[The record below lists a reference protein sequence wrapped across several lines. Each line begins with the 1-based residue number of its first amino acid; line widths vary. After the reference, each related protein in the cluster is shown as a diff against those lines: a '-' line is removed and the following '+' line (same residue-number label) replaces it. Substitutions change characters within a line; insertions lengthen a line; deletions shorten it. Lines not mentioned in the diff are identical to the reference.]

1 MFYQTTRLQYSNPCG
16 KHQCIKT
23 NFRRCIYLI
32 YFVGIDIS
40 KYKHDFCIISNAGDL
55 IVENSSFQN
64 NKIGFQSLLEQL
76 KPYNKSDIRI
86 AFEATGHYSL
96 NLELFLVNNG
106 FSFIKVNPL
115 IIHQFLK
122 TRSLRRTKT
131 DKADSI
137 TIANYLMSVPYKPN
151 SDLLYHIFTLKSLCR
166 ARENLIKERS
176 KFAVLLTNE
185 LDKSFPEIKPF
196 FNDKISTTL
205 LYILENYSNVENIA
219 TMNDYESIRKLSHGK
234 FTYAR
239 FAQLKELAKNSV
251 GFHDENTDL
260 LISTYVSIYNDF
272 NNKIDPIE
280 KQISTIIKVL
290 NPKMLTIPGIGEVS
304 AATILSEYGD
314 IKNFSNPNKMLAFAG
329 LDPSISQSGTLES
342 NGKMVKHGSGH
353 LRYAIMNSAMSILR
367 YSPEFYDYY
376 LKKRSQGKCHRVA
389 LSHVCKKLI
398 RVIYSLEK
406 NDIDF
411 NPSLLN

>member
-1 MFYQTTRLQYSNPCG
+1 M
-16 KHQCIKT
+16 
-23 NFRRCIYLI
+23 IY
-32 YFVGIDIS
+32 YVGIDIS
-40 KYKHDFCIISNAGDL
+40 KYKHDFCIISNAGEL
-55 IVENSSFQN
+55 IVENLSFQN
-64 NKIGFQSLLEQL
+64 NKIGFQSLLDQL
-76 KPYNKSDIRI
+76 KPYNKSDIHI

-106 FSFIKVNPL
+106 LSFMKVNPL

-131 DKADSI
+131 DKTDSL
-137 TIANYLMSVPYKPN
+137 TIANFLMSVPYKPN
-151 SDLLYHIFTLKSLCR
+151 SDLLYTIFTLKSLCR
-166 ARENLIKERS
+166 ARESLIKERS

-185 LDKSFPEIKPF
+185 LDKSFPELKPF
-196 FNDKISTTL
+196 FNNMFSTTL
-205 LYILENYSNVENIA
+205 LYILEKYTNTKHISA
-219 TMNDYESIRKLSHGK
+219 MRDYESIRKLSHGK
-234 FTYAR
+234 FTYVK
-239 FAQLKELAKNSV
+239 FVKLKELAKNSV
-251 GFHDENTDL
+251 GFYNENTDL

-272 NNKIDPIE
+272 NNKIDPID

-290 NPKMLTIPGIGEVS
+290 NPRMLTIPGLGEIS

-329 LDPSISQSGTLES
+329 LDPSINQSGTLEY

-353 LRYAIMNSAMSILR
+353 LRYAIMNSAMAILR
-367 YSPEFYDYY
+367 FSPEFYDYY
-376 LKKRSQGKCHRVA
+376 LQKRSEGKCHRVA

-406 NDIDF
+406 NKIDF
-411 NPSLLN
+411 DPSLLK

>member
-1 MFYQTTRLQYSNPCG
+1 MWANSVYKKLILGGAY
-16 KHQCIKT
+16 I
-23 NFRRCIYLI
+23 LI
-32 YFVGIDIS
+32 YYVGIDIS
-40 KYKHDFCIISNAGDL
+40 KYKHDFCIISNAGEL
-55 IVENSSFQN
+55 IVENFSFQN
-64 NKIGFQSLLEQL
+64 NKIGFQTFLDQL

-106 FSFIKVNPL
+106 FSFMKVNPL

-137 TIANYLMSVPYKPN
+137 TIAKYLMSVPYKPN
-151 SDLLYHIFTLKSLCR
+151 SDLLYTIFTLKSLCR

-196 FNDKISTTL
+196 FNNMISTTL
-205 LYILENYSNVENIA
+205 LYILEKYTNTKHIA
-219 TMNDYESIRKLSHGK
+219 AMKDYESLRKLSHGK

-251 GFHDENTDL
+251 GFHNENTDL

-280 KQISTIIKVL
+280 KQISTIINVL
-290 NPKMLTIPGIGEVS
+290 NPRMLTIPGIGEIS

-329 LDPSISQSGTLES
+329 LDPSINQSGTLES

-353 LRYAIMNSAMSILR
+353 LRYAVMNSALSILR
-367 YSPEFYDYY
+367 FSPEFYDYY
-376 LKKRSQGKCHRVA
+376 LKKRSEGKCHRVA

-406 NDIDF
+406 NNIDF
-411 NPSLLN
+411 NPSLLK

>member
-1 MFYQTTRLQYSNPCG
+1 MWANSVYKKLILGGAY
-16 KHQCIKT
+16 I
-23 NFRRCIYLI
+23 LI
-32 YFVGIDIS
+32 YYVGIDIS
-40 KYKHDFCIISNAGDL
+40 KYKHDFCIISNAGEL
-55 IVENSSFQN
+55 IVENFSFQN
-64 NKIGFQSLLEQL
+64 NKIGFQTFLDQL

-106 FSFIKVNPL
+106 FSFMKVNPL

-137 TIANYLMSVPYKPN
+137 TIAKYLMSVPYKPN
-151 SDLLYHIFTLKSLCR
+151 SDLLYTIFTLKSLCR

-196 FNDKISTTL
+196 FNNMISTTL
-205 LYILENYSNVENIA
+205 LYILEKYTNTKHIA
-219 TMNDYESIRKLSHGK
+219 AMKDYESLRKLSHGK

-251 GFHDENTDL
+251 GFHNENTDL
-260 LISTYVSIYNDF
+260 LISTFVSIYNDF

-280 KQISTIIKVL
+280 KQISTIINVL
-290 NPKMLTIPGIGEVS
+290 NPRMLTIPGIGEIS

-329 LDPSISQSGTLES
+329 LDPSINQSGTLES

-353 LRYAIMNSAMSILR
+353 LRYAVMNSALSILR
-367 YSPEFYDYY
+367 FSPEFYDYY
-376 LKKRSQGKCHRVA
+376 LKKRSEGKCHRVA

-406 NDIDF
+406 NNIDF
-411 NPSLLN
+411 NPSLLK